1 MGFPM
6 AGYLAQAWQKAG
18 HQVQVYN
25 RSQHKAEDWVKKY
38 AGSLAETPKRA
49 AENADFV
56 MACLGNDDDVR
67 QVMYGDQ
74 GAIAGLKPGSILID
88 HTTTSANLAE
98 ELATATRQKKA
109 WFLDAPVSGGQAG
122 AENGQLTIMVGGE
135 PAVFEK
141 ASPILEVYAQ
151 QVVLI
156 GPTGHGQMAKMVNQ
170 ICLVGLVQSLA
181 EALSFAQKSKL
192 DTDKVLQAISKGAS
206 QSWQMEN
213 RAATMLKRE
222 FDFGFAVRWVRKDLK
237 ICLEQADKVQASL
250 PITAL
255 VDQFYAKI
263 EAADKKHWDTS
274 SLISLLD

>member
-6 AGYLAQAWQKAG
+6 AGHLAQAWQKAG

-25 RSQHKAEDWVKKY
+25 RSQHKAEDWIKKY

-49 AENADFV
+49 AEDADFV

-122 AENGQLTIMVGGE
+122 AEKGQLTIMVGGE

-141 ASPILEVYAQ
+141 ATPILEVYAQ